1 MSHHDTV
8 RKESE
13 EMENKVTFK
22 IRVNGLDEVQE
33 KVSEINKLLK
43 EAKSLADELAS
54 MNCKI
59 IVQFL
64 RTD

>member
-13 EMENKVTFK
+13 EMENKVIFK